1 MCSLFPN
8 SRLQAHDSI
17 VSNRTY
23 TAVSMWPSMDTLHL
37 RLLRLLLSL
46 SMSMSIS
53 TLLHVLSNR
62 ALNLLDLRLVMRPA
76 HARFMNLLL

>member
-8 SRLQAHDSI
+8 SRFQAHDPI
-17 VSNRTY
+17 VSNRTD
-23 TAVSMWPSMDTLHL
+23 TAVSMRPTMDTLHL
-37 RLLRLLLSL
+37 RLLRLRLLL
-46 SMSMSIS
+46 SMSIS

-62 ALNLLDLRLVMRPA
+62 ALDLLDLRLVMRPA